1 MNRLA
6 AAFLAIPA
14 PWVVAFVFLFPALE
28 TALVLGVFLPGE
40 VTVVLGGVIAGRG
53 GAPLFAVIAAGIGG
67 AVAGDVTSYALG
79 RRFGED
85 FVRKRL
91 GSRWAPAHRWLSK
104 ERGGFTIFVGRF
116 LPFLRSVLPMTAG
129 ALKVPARI
137 FLPWDFAAAAIW
149 GTGSVL
155 LGYFA
160 VRDLDQILRFMHRF
174 TIAIAILLAAGGLG
188 WLWWKRRRPRPG
200 KGGRSRAAR

>member
-1 MNRLA
+1 MNRFA

-14 PWVVAFVFLFPALE
+14 PWVVAVVFLLPALE

-53 GAPLFAVIAAGIGG
+53 GVPLFAVIAAGIGG
-67 AVAGDVTSYALG
+67 AITGDVTGYALG

-91 GSRWAPAHRWLSK
+91 GSRWGPAHRWLSK

-129 ALKVPARI
+129 AVKVPARV
-137 FLPWDFAAAAIW
+137 FLPWDVAAAAVW

-160 VRDLDQILRFMHRF
+160 ARDLERILRSMQRF
-174 TIAIAILLAAGGLG
+174 TIAIALLLAAGFLG
-188 WLWWKRRRPRPG
+188 WLWWNRRRPRPG
-200 KGGRSRAAR
+200 NRGRKRAR